1 MSGVPNYSG
10 SLRIVTPP
18 RIYLS
23 VPSGAHVTSS
33 RVRGC
38 CPLDCQDSCS
48 WIAHVENGVVQ
59 RMEGA
64 RDHPIT
70 RGTLCAK
77 VNDYEKRT
85 YASDRL
91 LRPLRRV
98 GGKGEGRF
106 QAISWDAALDITAT
120 RFQQVIQEHGP
131 AALFSF
137 DYLGSMGVVQRRALR
152 RIFHALG
159 ASRQTGS
166 VCGASGNVLEAE
178 GTPRGFDPEEFVH
191 SQLILLWGCNLLTT
205 SHHTFAFMLEARRR
219 HGARLIAIDPRRTIT
234 AARCDVH
241 LPIRPGTD
249 HVLALAIG
257 RVLLDEGL
265 ADLPFASRAAVDL
278 ADYRKEASQCSPAD
292 AAAVCGIP
300 EQGILDL
307 AREFGRARPAAIR
320 GGITPQQTVTGEQF
334 VRSLSA
340 LAVLGGH
347 WQARGGGL
355 FIEANPVMNEAAA
368 GLPTLGP
375 LSRTLDI
382 ARLGEHLTNPALDPA
397 IHGLMIWGANP
408 AVSQPDANRV
418 RQGLARDELFLV
430 VAEHF
435 LTDTARFADIVLPS
449 TTQLEHFDVQG
460 AWGHHYISVNLPAI
474 EPLGE
479 AKSHGAIMRLLAPR
493 LGLDG
498 PAFRESDEQ
507 IAAAAL
513 PDGVT
518 LSDLKARGF
527 VKSSPPRPV
536 FGPDGVTV
544 RIHETLTRP
553 APAPSG
559 LRLLT
564 PKAHQFLNSTFVN
577 MPRQR
582 KAEGRPT
589 LHMHPGDAAARGLES
604 GAEVRVHNERGALD
618 AVLHVSDD
626 ICQGTVALPGKW
638 WNVDSGNLL
647 TSMVYSPG
655 GQPAYND
662 TSVEVCRELRAAN
675 PTTGSA

>member
-1 MSGVPNYSG
+1 M
-10 SLRIVTPP
+10 
-18 RIYLS
+18 
-23 VPSGAHVTSS
+23 TSS
-33 RVRGC
+33 QVRGC

-48 WIAHVENGVVQ
+48 WIAHIENGVVQ
-59 RMEGA
+59 RVEGA
-64 RDHPIT
+64 RDNPIT

-85 YASDRL
+85 YAADRL

-98 GGKGEGRF
+98 GAKGEGRF
-106 QAISWDAALDITAT
+106 EPVSWDAALDTIAT
-120 RFQQVIQEHGP
+120 RFHQIIREHGP
-131 AALFSF
+131 AALLSF

-166 VCGASGNVLEAE
+166 VCGASGNLLEAE
-178 GTPRGFDPEEFVH
+178 GAPRGFDPEEFVH
-191 SQLILLWGCNLLTT
+191 SQLVLLWGCNLLST

-249 HVLALAIG
+249 HVLALAVG
-257 RVLLDEGL
+257 HVLLDEGL
-265 ADLPFASRAAVDL
+265 ADLAFASRAAVDL
-278 ADYRKEASQCSPAD
+278 DEYCREASRWSPAD
-292 AAAVCGIP
+292 AATVCGIP
-300 EQGILDL
+300 GQNIVDL

-320 GGITPQQTVTGEQF
+320 GGIAPQQTVTGEQF
-334 VRSLSA
+334 VRNLSA
-340 LAVLGGH
+340 LAVIGGH

-375 LSRTLDI
+375 ISRSLDM
-382 ARLGEHLTNPALDPA
+382 ARLGEHLTSPDLDPA

-418 RQGLARDELFLV
+418 RQGLARDDLFLV

-460 AWGHHYISVNLPAI
+460 AWGHHYISANLPAMA
-474 EPLGE
+474 PLGD

-498 PAFRESDEQ
+498 PAFRESDEE
-507 IAAAAL
+507 IAATAL

-518 LSDLKARGF
+518 LDDLKVRGF
-527 VKSSPPRPV
+527 IKSSPPRPV

-544 RIHETLTRP
+544 RIHEPPTRP
-553 APAPSG
+553 APRHG
-559 LRLLT
+559 LQLLT
-564 PKAHQFLNSTFVN
+564 PKAHQFMNSTFVN

-589 LHMHPGDAAARGLES
+589 LQMHPGDAAARALES
-604 GAEVRVHNERGALD
+604 GDEVRIHNERGALH
-618 AVLHVSDD
+618 AVLQVSDD
-626 ICQGTVALPGKW
+626 IRQGVVALPGKW
-638 WNVDSGNLL
+638 WNVDTGNLL
-647 TSMVYSPG
+647 TSMAYSPG

-662 TSVEVCRELRAAN
+662 THVEVCRESRIEDGRLISRGTSVGAE
-675 PTTGSA
+675 